1 MTSDAGPD
9 AKPMVRHSALLGAM
23 FSILRG
29 ADGPIP
35 PKVVIDRIERQLPLT
50 AHESSRA
57 PSGSPR
63 FETYLRYAALWAR
76 TLGWMTNEGG
86 WALTEAGQAALD
98 EISDPA
104 NVAPVLSRK
113 YRAEA
118 KRRKVA
124 QPDNPKWA
132 KVVQALNLVEPGS
145 WTTYGDLAELV
156 QLPALTVGQFLA
168 RNDAPN
174 PHRVLQSNGRVS
186 PEFAWQD
193 PTRAD
198 DPKAL
203 LVAEGV
209 EFDGSGRAN
218 PEQRLDAADLR
229 ELLRQVEVDDT
240 PSRRAWLVRGSSV
253 NGVNLVPIW
262 LAKGSCSLAAS
273 QLRPVETPIAR
284 AELAAIVEEDYSHVS
299 YNARREKVTEFD
311 TFLNRMQVDDLA
323 VTTSEGNIYA
333 GRITGVA
340 EYVPSQDHRSN
351 LRRTVEWVNATAPVG
366 FAELTGSLKAMLSS
380 QHSLVDLT
388 SELATLDAMTRPDD
402 QPAAV
407 SVPSAAP
414 VAVLPDAT
422 DQLANLLLVDRE
434 WLQECV
440 ELLRDR
446 RQLIFYGPPGTGKT
460 YIAQE
465 LAEHVTAK
473 EAVTLVQFHPAYS
486 YEDFFEGFRPTSTA
500 DGHGVGFTLTPGPF
514 RRLVDAARENPGTA
528 YLLIID
534 EINRANLAKVFGE
547 LYFLLEYRDRAVDL
561 LYSDDTGE
569 FTLPTNVYLIGTMN
583 TADRSIALVDA
594 AMRRR
599 FAFVQL
605 HPSEPPTRHV
615 ARSRPILAS
624 TNEAL
629 RRWLERTGRDQLAAQ
644 VLDALNDLIEDA
656 DFKIGP
662 SYFMRDSVY
671 AGQGME
677 RMWRTSILP
686 LLEEHHYG
694 EGIDVPKRYSLE
706 RILAKLTP
714 PAVDAE
720 TEAAP
725 DLESADL
732 EPGPDE

>member
-1 MTSDAGPD
+1 
-9 AKPMVRHSALLGAM
+9 MV
-23 FSILRG
+23 
-29 ADGPIP
+29 
-35 PKVVIDRIERQLPLT
+35 K
-50 AHESSRA
+50 
-57 PSGSPR
+57 
-63 FETYLRYAALWAR
+63 
-76 TLGWMTNEGG
+76 
-86 WALTEAGQAALD
+86 
-98 EISDPA
+98 
-104 NVAPVLSRK
+104 
-113 YRAEA
+113 
-118 KRRKVA
+118 
-124 QPDNPKWA
+124 
-132 KVVQALNLVEPGS
+132 ALNLVEPGS

-193 PTRAD
+193 PTRTD

-229 ELLRQVEVDDT
+229 ELLREVEVDDT
-240 PSRRAWLVRGSSV
+240 PSRRAWLVRGSNV
-253 NGVNLVPIW
+253 NGVNLVPTW

-273 QLRPVETPIAR
+273 QLRQVETPIAR
-284 AELAAIVEEDYSHVS
+284 GDLAAIVEEDYSHVS
-299 YNARREKVTEFD
+299 YNARREKVIEFD

-323 VTTSEGNIYA
+323 VTTSEGNIYV

-340 EYVPSQDHRSN
+340 EYVPSQDNRSN
-351 LRRTVEWVNATAPVG
+351 LRRAVEWVKATAPVG
-366 FAELTGSLKAMLSS
+366 FTELTGSLKAMLSS

-388 SELATLDAMTRPDD
+388 SELATLDAMTRPAD
-402 QPAAV
+402 QPATV

-422 DQLANLLLVDRE
+422 DQLAESLLVDRE

-547 LYFLLEYRDRAVDL
+547 LYFLLEYRDKAVDL

-605 HPSEPPTRHV
+605 HPSEPPTSQV
-615 ARSRPILAS
+615 
-624 TNEAL
+624 L
-629 RRWLERTGRDQLAAQ
+629 RRWLARTGRDQLAAQ
-644 VLDALNDLIEDA
+644 ALDALNDLIEDA
-656 DFKIGP
+656 DLKIGP

-671 AGQGME
+671 AGKGME

-714 PAVDAE
+714 PTVDADA
-720 TEAAP
+720 EAAP
-725 DLESADL
+725 PSDLELADL